1 MNAYPMIFIYIYIKT
16 PYFVNTS
23 FSTRRRM
30 DIRLTHLLLLSIIS
44 LPLYSKRVLF
54 KGLIREGL
62 RRKHSVNACPMIE
75 WHRYVNRWST
85 FPGRSMEHFDKHFRE
100 PVSRNEITIN
110 AALLYPA
117 ATLRPA

>member
-1 MNAYPMIFIYIYIKT
+1 MSNDFFLYILRYPIFLIRAFPRDGGWIFVSYIYSWLNNF
-16 PYFVNTS
+16 Y
-23 FSTRRRM
+23 
-30 DIRLTHLLLLSIIS
+30 IIS
-44 LPLYSKRVLF
+44 LPLYSKRALF

-62 RRKHSVNACPMIE
+62 RRKHSVDACPMIE

-85 FPGRSMEHFDKHFRE
+85 FPGQSMEHFDKHFRE

>member
-1 MNAYPMIFIYIYIKT
+1 
-16 PYFVNTS
+16 
-23 FSTRRRM
+23 M
-30 DIRLTHLLLLSIIS
+30 DIRLIYSWLNNFYIIS
-44 LPLYSKRVLF
+44 LPLYSKRALF

-62 RRKHSVNACPMIE
+62 RRKHSVDACPMIE

-85 FPGRSMEHFDKHFRE
+85 FPGQSMEHFDKHFRE